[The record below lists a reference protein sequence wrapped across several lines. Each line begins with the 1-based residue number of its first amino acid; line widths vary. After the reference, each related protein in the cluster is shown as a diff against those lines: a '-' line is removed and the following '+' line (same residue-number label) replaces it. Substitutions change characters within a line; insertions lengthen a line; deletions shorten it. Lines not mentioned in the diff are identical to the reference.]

1 VTDRPVEPEPS
12 SAGVAK
18 TSVGQAQRRREPL
31 TTAEGL
37 AAIVRALAWLL
48 AIAGAGLVATGLPLI
63 WVYEPDPPGGS
74 RGDFWWLREAHGVAS
89 TMLLGAVAGI
99 VVVLAVAGVRRLR
112 VPPGW
117 LVAFGAFVVAG
128 LGQISGQLIAWDQ
141 LALKAVTV
149 GDDVRGVVD
158 GLGNDVR
165 FLLIDGTE
173 VSQGTYAAW
182 AVVHVLAVPVI
193 ALGVVWFA
201 RRRAA
206 VEPPPEPGQRL
217 GDGH

>member
-1 VTDRPVEPEPS
+1 MTDRSVDPEP
-12 SAGVAK
+12 ARLGDAE
-18 TSVGQAQRRREPL
+18 APARADRRRREPL

-37 AAIVRALAWLL
+37 TGITTALAWLL
-48 AIAGAGLVATGLPLI
+48 AVSGAGLVVTGLPLI
-63 WVYEPDPPGGS
+63 WLYRPDPTGDD

-117 LVAFGAFVVAG
+117 LVALGAFVVAG

-158 GLGNDVR
+158 GLSDEVR

-173 VSQGTYAAW
+173 VSQGTYALW
-182 AVVHVLAVPVI
+182 AGVHVLAVPLI

-201 RRRAA
+201 RRRSSA
-206 VEPPPEPGQRL
+206 EPPAEPPS
-217 GDGH
+217 D